1 MKPAF
6 LIAFFFGWIPFCL
19 LAQDADS
26 GYRNKYVFALIPSA
40 ADNIYGIA
48 FGPIGSETICDPA
61 NTKHSHGLNL
71 QIFGNGIFQAFL
83 IGKEKFSDLVPVS
96 DTMRIST
103 VHNGLL
109 ISPFGT
115 RTSVI
120 NGISISGWMSSS
132 RRMNGISIDPL
143 WNRCS
148 QVKGLA
154 IAAVNEAVSLRGV
167 QLGIMNR
174 CRESAGIQI
183 GLWNRNEKRALPFF
197 NWNFTGAPALAGR
210 N

>member
-1 MKPAF
+1 MPICLF
-6 LIAFFFGWIPFCL
+6 GQEEIA
-19 LAQDADS
+19 
-26 GYRNKYVFALIPSA
+26 GYRNKYVIALIPSA

-48 FGPIGSETICDPA
+48 LGPIGSETVCDPA
-61 NTKHSHGLNL
+61 NTKRSHGLNL
-71 QIFGNGIFQAFL
+71 QIFGNGIFQAFM
-83 IGKEKFSDLVPVS
+83 IGKEKFNDLLPSS
-96 DTMRIST
+96 DTMRIGS

-109 ISPFGT
+109 FAPFGT

-120 NGISISGWMSSS
+120 NGISSSLWMSSVKK
-132 RRMNGISIDPL
+132 MNGLSIDLL
-143 WNRCS
+143 WNRCI

-154 IAAVNEAVSLRGV
+154 IAAVNEAVSLKGV

-174 CRESAGIQI
+174 CRESAGVQI

-197 NWNFTGAPALAGR
+197 NWNFTGATAIAGK